1 MKIKKSDIKEL
12 IGLLGFKSQEG
23 EKDIY
28 YKNYPSHKNYVLKVD
43 FEQEKIDYGT
53 KIKLGDLTTSNFE
66 NSENFVVLEGVDRVL
81 GKGYAPDKL
90 SLEHKWL
97 MGRKEKGKLDI
108 LVMDKED
115 KAYLMIECKTWGDE
129 YEKEKKKMQRDGGQL
144 FSYFQQDKAAQYL
157 CLYASRVLDGKIE
170 FVNDI
175 VKVDEAWKELDNQKE
190 IFDHWNKNFKDNG
203 IFEEWANAYDI
214 EIKSLTRGRLKE
226 LTEEDSGRIYNQFA
240 EILRHN
246 VVSDKPNAFNKI
258 FNLFLCKIVDEDRK
272 PNEEL
277 KFQWLETDTNEEL
290 QKRLSDLYKQ
300 GMKEYLTKEVTDYND
315 EQVEEKLYALDA
327 AVRDQIREMFTRVR
341 LHKNN
346 EFAFKEV
353 FDEKSFEENAV
364 VVREV
369 VELLQPYQIRYGH
382 KQQFLG
388 DFFELLLST
397 GIKQEAGQF
406 FTPVPIAKFIISSLP
421 LRELIKQKIENDET
435 HFLPYIIDYA
445 AGSGHFLTESMDE
458 VQNIINEIDESK
470 QRPSVKRNLS
480 SWKINPF
487 DWAYDYVYGIEADY
501 RLVKTAKVSC
511 FLNGDGLA
519 NVIHADGLDH
529 FQKSIDYK
537 GKLKEVSKED
547 PKDNGVFDVLIANPP
562 YSVSA
567 FKNTLK
573 NGEESF
579 DLFNRLTDDSSEI
592 ECLFIER
599 TKQLLKPG
607 GWAGIIL
614 PSSILSNSG
623 IYTDAREIIL
633 KYFAIKA
640 IAEFGSNTFMATG
653 TNTVTLF
660 LERRANNDWKKIETA
675 IKNFFDKPKEATVN
689 GIEKAFAKYVDEVF
703 EDITLQ
709 DYSSLVNKKPN
720 EAISKTELFTDYKD
734 WFNGLTEIKN
744 LKQKHKKALDR
755 LKTKL
760 KKEKDETKKA
770 EVKKEIEK
778 LEIEQPNE
786 IEKLFYQKLFT
797 KEQDKMLYFF
807 LAHPQ
812 QTVLIKVGE
821 KQAEKNF
828 IGYEFS
834 SRRGHEGIKMYRDED
849 GKPSTKL
856 YDDEN
861 HLNEE
866 KANSY
871 IYKSFLNKSIS
882 RIPIELKE
890 NLVSKK
896 LNSLIKGYKS
906 IKFTKAISLSFVQ
919 EQIIVSKYDIVKLG
933 DVCNLYQPKTITSSE
948 IKDSGTYKVY
958 GANGL
963 IGYYNE
969 FNHENSE
976 VTITCR
982 GATCGTINVTEPKSW
997 ITGNAM
1003 VAQPKDEKKLTKR
1016 YLEFFLRFN
1025 DLSPVITGTA
1035 QPQITREK
1043 LAPFKIPLPPKTVQK
1058 KIIAEIE
1065 AIEQKEKAG
1074 REKVES
1080 LRQDISTVIN
1090 RASGTPTK
1098 LKVITSK
1105 IGSGATPKGG
1115 NSSYQSS
1122 GISLIRSQNI
1132 YDFGFVEK
1140 GLAFINEDQAKKLDN
1155 VTVEENDVLFNI
1167 TGASIARCCIVP
1179 EEYLPARVNQ
1189 HVSIIRTNDKALPKY
1204 VQMVLV
1210 STEYKNQLLQIG
1222 EGATSRQAITKR
1234 QLEEFK
1240 IPVPFITEQQKIV
1253 DEINKLE
1260 TEIAQIE
1267 NELATMDEQK
1277 EQILKKHLE

>member
-1 MKIKKSDIKEL
+1 MNIKKSDIREL
-12 IGLLGFKSQEG
+12 LGLLGFKPQEG
-23 EKDIY
+23 DKDIY
-28 YKNYPSHKNYVLKVD
+28 YKNYPNHKNYVLKVD
-43 FEQEKIDYGT
+43 FEKEKIDYGT

-81 GKGYAPDKL
+81 EKGYEPDKL
-90 SLEHKWL
+90 SLEHKWP
-97 MGRKEKGKLDI
+97 MGRREKGKLDI
-108 LVMDKED
+108 LVMDKDD

-129 YEKEKKKMQRDGGQL
+129 YDKEKKKMQRDGGQL
-144 FSYFQQDKAAQYL
+144 FSYFQQDKGAQYL
-157 CLYASRVLDGKIE
+157 CLYASRVINGKVE

-175 VKVDEAWKELDNQKE
+175 VKVDETWKELDNQKE

-277 KFQWLETDTNEEL
+277 KFQWLETDTDEDL

-327 AVRDQIREMFTRVR
+327 FVRDQIREMFTRVR

-353 FDEKSFEENAV
+353 FDEKSFKENAV

-421 LRELIKQKIENDET
+421 LRELIKQKIENDEI

-458 VQNIINEIDESK
+458 VQNIINEIDETK

-487 DWAYDYVYGIEADY
+487 DWAYDYVYGVEADY

-529 FQKSIDYK
+529 FQKSSDYK
-537 GKLKEVSKED
+537 GKLKEISKED
-547 PKDNGVFDVLIANPP
+547 PKDNGAFEILIANPP

-599 TKQLLKPG
+599 AKQLLKPG

-633 KYFAIKA
+633 KYFSIKA

-653 TNTVTLF
+653 TNTITLF
-660 LERRANNDWKKIETA
+660 LERRATNEWKKIESA
-675 IKNFFDKPKEATVN
+675 VKNFFDKPKEATVN
-689 GIEKAFAKYVDEVF
+689 GIEKAFAKYVGEVF
-703 EDITLQ
+703 ENITLQ
-709 DYSSLVNKKPN
+709 DYISWANKKPN
-720 EAISKTELFTDYKD
+720 EAISKTELFIDYKA
-734 WFNGLTEIKN
+734 WFNSLTEIKN
-744 LKQKHKKALDR
+744 LKKKKAFKD
-755 LKTKL
+755 KTK
-760 KKEKDETKKA
+760 DEQKA
-770 EVKKEIEK
+770 E
-778 LEIEQPNE
+778 LD
-786 IEKLFYQKLFT
+786 KLFYDKVFA

-807 LAHPQ
+807 LAQTQ
-812 QTVLIKVGE
+812 QTLLIKVGE
-821 KQAEKNF
+821 KQAEKDF

-834 SRRGHEGIKMYRDED
+834 SRRGHEGIKMYRDEN
-849 GKPSTKL
+849 GKPITKL
-856 YDDEN
+856 YDDDN
-861 HLNEE
+861 PLNEE

-871 IYKSFLNKSIS
+871 VYRAFLGEQKEIANSLKKNLAYFDLT
-882 RIPIELKE
+882 ELIDF
-890 NLVSKK
+890 KK
-896 LNSLIKGYKS
+896 LG
-906 IKFTKAISLSFVQ
+906 FEKAISLGAKKKIDYKKIWNTDEIYSLSKIS
-919 EQIIVSKYDIVKLG
+919 IIQKGSSITKA
-933 DVCNLYQPKTITSSE
+933 KTVE
-948 IKDSGTYKVY
+948 
-958 GANGL
+958 GL
-963 IGYYNE
+963 IPVVAGGQEPAYYHNTPNRDANVITVSASGAYSGFLNYWE
-969 FNHENSE
+969 QPIFASDCN
-976 VTITCR
+976 TI
-982 GATCGTINVTEPKSW
+982 IS
-997 ITGNAM
+997 
-1003 VAQPKDEKKLTKR
+1003 KDEKTISTKLIF
-1016 YLEFFLRFN
+1016 EFLKSIQSVFYSLQR
-1025 DLSPVITGTA
+1025 GQA
-1035 QPQITREK
+1035 QPHVYASDIEK
-1043 LAPFKIPLPPKTVQK
+1043 VKIPLPPKTVQE
-1058 KIIAEIE
+1058 KIIAGIE
-1065 AIEQKEKAG
+1065 AIELKAKTG
-1074 REKVES
+1074 REKVANLQKDIKKLISNS
-1080 LRQDISTVIN
+1080 LIKGKPIKMEEVCEMKAGKFVSASDILSQNGEGLYPCYGGNGQRGYTKSYTHKGKYPLVGRQGALCGNVHLVE
-1090 RASGTPTK
+1090 GTFHATEHA
-1098 LKVITSK
+1098 LVV
-1105 IGSGATPKGG
+1105 TPKSDMNIDWLYYFLREMNLNQYATGTAQPG
-1115 NSSYQSS
+1115 LSVKNVMPVVVQIPDIAEQNSTA
-1122 GISLIRSQNI
+1122 
-1132 YDFGFVEK
+1132 EK
-1140 GLAFINEDQAKKLDN
+1140 IL
-1155 VTVEENDVLFNI
+1155 
-1167 TGASIARCCIVP
+1167 
-1179 EEYLPARVNQ
+1179 
-1189 HVSIIRTNDKALPKY
+1189 
-1204 VQMVLV
+1204 
-1210 STEYKNQLLQIG
+1210 
-1222 EGATSRQAITKR
+1222 
-1234 QLEEFK
+1234 
-1240 IPVPFITEQQKIV
+1240 
-1253 DEINKLE
+1253 KLE

-1267 NELATMDEQK
+1267 SELARRDEQK
-1277 EQILKKHLE
+1277 KQVFKKYLK

>member
-12 IGLLGFKSQEG
+12 IGLLGFKPQEG
-23 EKDIY
+23 DKDIY

-43 FEQEKIDYGT
+43 FEQEKIEYGT

-81 GKGYAPDKL
+81 EKGYAPDKL
-90 SLEHKWL
+90 SLEHKWP

-108 LVMDKED
+108 LVMDKDD

-157 CLYASRVLDGKIE
+157 CLYASRVIDGKIE

-277 KFQWLETDTNEEL
+277 KFQWLETDTNEDL

-547 PKDNGVFDVLIANPP
+547 PKDNGSFDVLIANPP

-592 ECLFIER
+592 ECLFVER

-607 GWAGIIL
+607 GWAGVVL
-614 PSSILSNSG
+614 PPSILNNSG
-623 IYTDAREIIL
+623 VFINAREIIL
-633 KYFAIKA
+633 KYFKIKA
-640 IAEFGSNTFMATG
+640 IAEFDSNTFMATG
-653 TNTVTLF
+653 QNTVTLF
-660 LERRANNDWKKIETA
+660 LERRPNNDWKKIETA

-689 GIEKAFAKYVDEVF
+689 GIEKAFAKYVAEVF
-703 EDITLQ
+703 EDINLQ
-709 DYSSLVNKKPN
+709 DYVSFVNKSPN
-720 EAISKTELFTDYKD
+720 EVFSNTEIYKDYKI

-744 LKQKHKKALDR
+744 LKKKHKSVLDR
-755 LKTKL
+755 LKSKL
-760 KKEKDETKKA
+760 KKEKEEAKQSIIKNEIA
-770 EVKKEIEK
+770 ELDIT
-778 LEIEQPNE
+778 QPKE
-786 IEKLFYQKLFT
+786 IEKLFYQKVFS
-797 KEQDKMLYFF
+797 KEQDKLLYFF
-807 LAHPQ
+807 LTFTQ
-812 QTVLIKVGE
+812 EIVLINVGKKQEE
-821 KQAEKNF
+821 KDF

-834 SRRGHEGIKMYRDED
+834 NRRGSEGIKMYRDAE
-849 GKPSTKL
+849 GNLTTKL
-856 YDDEN
+856 FDPNN
-861 HLNEE
+861 HLNPE

-871 IYKSFLNKSIS
+871 VYNAFLNNNTSIS
-882 RIPIELKE
+882 EKLSENISIFGLYELI
-890 NLVSKK
+890 NFKK
-896 LNSLIKGYKS
+896 IHFEKN
-906 IKFTKAISLSFVQ
+906 ISLNVKKK
-919 EQIIVSKYDIVKLG
+919 ITLKSKYDFHKLG
-933 DVCNLYQPKTITSSE
+933 TICDVRDGTHDSPKFIQKGYPLVTSKNITSGVLDLSDVKYISE
-948 IKDSGTYKVY
+948 KD
-958 GANGL
+958 
-963 IGYYNE
+963 YNE
-969 FNHENSE
+969 INKRSLVEKGD
-976 VTITCR
+976 IIY
-982 GATCGTINVTEPKSW
+982 AMIGTV
-997 ITGNAM
+997 G
-1003 VAQPKDEKKLTKR
+1003 
-1016 YLEFFLRFN
+1016 
-1025 DLSPVITGTA
+1025 SPVIIEIEPNFAIKNVALFKFRDNKILNNKYLKEVLDYHQVKA
-1035 QPQITREK
+1035 QIEFELKGSNRSFVSLTILRNLQ
-1043 LAPFKIPLPPKTVQK
+1043 IPLPSYSEQE
-1058 KIIAEIE
+1058 KIVREIEGLDAERNKFLNRISTLQNEIQTKFQNISSQASQAIRLNNKDFFSVFIGKRVLKSEVNNTKGIPIYSANVFVPFGQIDKELVKDFSNPSILWGIDGDWMVNVINPNIPFYPTDHCGVIQLKNKELSAYYIAEALREIGIQKRFSRTFRASSGRIKE
-1065 AIEQKEKAG
+1065 IRLNIPNKEKLIAFDK
-1074 REKVES
+1074 EVY
-1080 LRQDISTVIN
+1080 DIN
-1090 RASGTPTK
+1090 
-1098 LKVITSK
+1098 SK
-1105 IGSGATPKGG
+1105 I
-1115 NSSYQSS
+1115 
-1122 GISLIRSQNI
+1122 
-1132 YDFGFVEK
+1132 
-1140 GLAFINEDQAKKLDN
+1140 
-1155 VTVEENDVLFNI
+1155 
-1167 TGASIARCCIVP
+1167 
-1179 EEYLPARVNQ
+1179 
-1189 HVSIIRTNDKALPKY
+1189 
-1204 VQMVLV
+1204 
-1210 STEYKNQLLQIG
+1210 
-1222 EGATSRQAITKR
+1222 
-1234 QLEEFK
+1234 
-1240 IPVPFITEQQKIV
+1240 
-1253 DEINKLE
+1253 
-1260 TEIAQIE
+1260 TEIQSK
-1267 NELATMDEQK
+1267 LAEFDERK
-1277 EQILKKHLE
+1277 EKLLCKYLD